1 MNLAKQKLVKIID
14 NALEEDIGR
23 KDITTRAIIGDKT
36 TGKAEIIAKETGI
49 IAGVELADMIFQRLN
64 QAIEF
69 KTKVSDGIEVKQGD
83 MIAEVVGPAAAILEG
98 ERVVLNFMQRLSG
111 IATKVKQYQQLIKE
125 YPAEIYDT
133 RKTTP
138 NLRSLE
144 KYAVRVG
151 GGKNHRFGL
160 DDAILIKDNHIQ
172 LAGGIKAAINL
183 VKESVSCYKKV
194 EVEVESLEQV
204 KEALA
209 AEADIIMLDNMSY
222 DMLEQAVELIS
233 EQAIIEASGK
243 ITKENLVEVAKRG
256 VDVIS
261 LGCLTHSV
269 KALDISL
276 NFK

>member
-1 MNLAKQKLVKIID
+1 MAKQKLVKIID

-23 KDITTRAIIGDKT
+23 KDITTRAIVEAKMNGQ
-36 TGKAEIIAKETGI
+36 AEIIAKEAGV
-49 IAGVELADMIFQRLN
+49 IAGVKLARMIFQRLN

-69 KTKVSDGIEVKQGD
+69 KAKVNDGMKVSQGD
-83 MIAEVVGPAAAILEG
+83 LIAEVVGPAAAILEG
-98 ERVVLNFMQRLSG
+98 ERVVLNFMQRMSG
-111 IATKVKQYQQLIKE
+111 IATKVNCYQQLIKA

-138 NLRSLE
+138 NLRILE
-144 KYAVRVG
+144 KYAVKLG

-160 DDAILIKDNHIQ
+160 DDAILIKDNHIK

-183 VKESVSCYKKV
+183 VKESVSSYKKI

-204 KEALA
+204 KEAISA
-209 AEADIIMLDNMSY
+209 KADIIMLDNMSY
-222 DMLEQAVELIS
+222 AMLEEAVAIIS
-233 EQAIIEASGK
+233 GQAIIEASGN
-243 ITKENLVEVAKRG
+243 ITKENIVEVAKRG

>member
-1 MNLAKQKLVKIID
+1 MAKQKLVEIID
-14 NALEEDIGR
+14 NALKEDIGR
-23 KDITTRAIIGDKT
+23 KDITTRAIVDDKIN
-36 TGKAEIIAKETGI
+36 GQSEIIAKEAGV
-49 IAGVELADMIFQRLN
+49 IAGVKLADMIFQRLN

-69 KTKVSDGIEVKQGD
+69 KAKVSDGMKVKQGD
-83 MIAEVVGPAAAILEG
+83 LIAEVVGPAAAILEG

-111 IATKVKQYQQLIKE
+111 IATKVNGYQQLIKE

-138 NLRSLE
+138 TLRCLE

-183 VKESVSCYKKV
+183 VKESVSCYKKI

-209 AEADIIMLDNMSY
+209 AQADIIMLDNMSY
-222 DMLEQAVELIS
+222 DMLEQAVEIIS
-233 EQAIIEASGK
+233 GQAIIEASGN
-243 ITKENLVEVAKRG
+243 ITKENLIEVAKRG